1 VKYPQ
6 PHDVV
11 ILTRGAGGHGAPED
25 LEIPWAVEIDGKVI
39 CQAEGGDIRVD
50 AKVGH
55 RQTVTI
61 EIAVSRVSYRREPR
75 P

>member
-1 VKYPQ
+1 M
-6 PHDVV
+6 
-11 ILTRGAGGHGAPED
+11 
-25 LEIPWAVEIDGKVI
+25 EIPWAVEIDGKVI
-39 CQAEGGDIRVD
+39 CQAEGGDIHVD

-61 EIAVSRVSYRREPR
+61 EIAVNRVSYRREPR